1 MSTEEPVP
9 PAESTLQRLWGQQPR
24 RRRGPKPALSVER
37 IVEAAFELA
46 EAEGLGAVSMARVS
60 ESLGYSPMA
69 LYRHVGSKDELLI
82 LLTDRGAD
90 LLEDLPD
97 GLGWRDGLE
106 LWTRRQIEMALAHPW
121 YLDLPVATVPPG
133 PRRVR
138 WIDQALRVMAGL
150 DLPFDAKLSIVG
162 LLAQHVLGEARVQ
175 IETRRAAVEQVRRT
189 GEVGPDTPDD
199 ELDPGALARAN
210 PFHDFEMVLSRLATP
225 DQFPHLFAALAT
237 WEPPEE
243 HETAQEDELS
253 FALDILLD
261 GIEAY
266 VRRRTGS

>member
-9 PAESTLQRLWGQQPR
+9 PGESALQRLWGQQPR
-24 RRRGPKPALSVER
+24 RRRGPKPALSVDR

-46 EAEGLGAVSMARVS
+46 ETEGIGAVSMARVA

-69 LYRHVGSKDELLI
+69 LYRHVASKDELLT

-90 LLEDLPD
+90 LLEDLPP
-97 GLGWRDGLE
+97 GLGWREGLD

-138 WIDQALRVMAGL
+138 WIDQALGVMTEL
-150 DLPFDAKLSIVG
+150 DLPFDEKLAIVG

-175 IETRRAAVEQVRRT
+175 IETRRAAVEHVRRST
-189 GEVGPDTPDD
+189 DVGPETPDD
-199 ELDPGALARAN
+199 ELDAGALARAN
-210 PFHDFEMVLSRLATP
+210 PFHDFEIVLSRLATP
-225 DQFPHLFAALAT
+225 EQFPHLFAALAT
-237 WEPPEE
+237 WEPPGPD
-243 HETAQEDELS
+243 AAAEDELS
-253 FALDILLD
+253 FGLGVVLD

-266 VRRRTGS
+266 VRRRTGA